1 MIVER
6 NSYVERLL
14 RHRENS
20 LIKVIT
26 GSRRSGKSFLLFKL
40 FVQRLKEQG
49 IDNAHIIKVALD
61 DRSNKELRNPDN
73 MLAFVKSKIA
83 DSKTYYILLDEIQ
96 YLDEF
101 EDVLNSFLHI
111 DNVDVYVTGSNSHL
125 LSSDVVTTFRGRGD
139 EIHVFPLSFSEFST
153 AYKGSISEAWDSYVL
168 FGGMPLTLS
177 FDTPE
182 EKAGYL
188 KSLFDK
194 IYVADIL
201 ERYKVRNGS
210 ELDEILNILSSSVGS
225 LTNPIK
231 LSKAFKSLKNKT
243 ISDNT
248 IRKYISYFEDAFLV
262 NKAIRY
268 DIKGKRYI
276 NTPSKYY
283 FEDVGLRNARLGF
296 RQVEETHVMENII
309 YNELRFRGYMVDVG
323 VVELNT
329 QNNGKNCRVQL
340 EVDFVATR
348 GGEKLY
354 VQSALNIDDAE
365 KKFQEKRPLL
375 NTRDSFRKVIVVK
388 GQMAPRYDDDGIM
401 TIGIINFLLGDI
413 KLNV

>member
-1 MIVER
+1 MIIER
-6 NSYVERLL
+6 NSYIERLL
-14 RHRENS
+14 RHKENS

-26 GSRRSGKSFLLFKL
+26 GSRRSGKSFLLLKL

-49 IDNAHIIKVALD
+49 VDDAHIIKIALD
-61 DRSNKELRNPDN
+61 DRTNKELRNPDI
-73 MLAFVKSKIA
+73 MLNFVKSKIA

-125 LSSDVVTTFRGRGD
+125 LSSDVITTFRGRGD

-153 AYKGSISEAWDSYVL
+153 AYKGSALEAWDSYVL

-177 FDTPE
+177 FESPE
-182 EKAGYL
+182 EKANYL

-231 LSKAFKSLKNKT
+231 LSKTFKSLKNKT

-248 IRKYISYFEDAFLV
+248 IRKYISYFEDAFLIS
-262 NKAIRY
+262 KAIRY

-323 VVELNT
+323 IVEINT
-329 QNNGKNCRVQL
+329 QNNGKNSRVQL

-354 VQSALNIDDAE
+354 IQSALNIDDAE

-375 NTRDSFRKVIVVK
+375 NTRDSFKKIIVVK

-401 TIGIINFLLGDI
+401 TMGIINFLLNDSF
-413 KLNV
+413 